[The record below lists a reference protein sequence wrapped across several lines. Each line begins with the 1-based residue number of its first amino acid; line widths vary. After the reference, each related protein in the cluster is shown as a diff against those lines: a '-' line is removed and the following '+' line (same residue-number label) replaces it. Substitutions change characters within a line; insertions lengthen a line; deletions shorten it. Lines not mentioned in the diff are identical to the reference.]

1 MSQVLVV
8 DASVVVDLLTQ
19 YWPQPI
25 ADLLCAPGAVLAA
38 PELMVVE
45 ALQSLRKLDLAGAI
59 PASPSRE
66 LIRGLRGL
74 RGLRIRTFRHARLLD
89 SNWARVGHDF
99 SDARY
104 ATSRC
109 AGFAGSA
116 NYAMNL
122 LKKLQRRNVIRMAGL
137 YLVGAWLIV

>member
-1 MSQVLVV
+1 MSQFLVV
-8 DASVVVDLLTQ
+8 DAPVVVDLLAQ

-38 PELMVVE
+38 PELMEVE
-45 ALQSLRKLDLAGAI
+45 ALQALRKLDLAGAI

-66 LIRGLRGL
+66 LIRGL